1 MCEVCASLQHHLCHC
16 WFLCV
21 IMCWEE
27 RTVITE
33 EQKEALKSASTR
45 KCWLTSDPSR
55 ATGLAPVVLDSMML
69 LLQIHVSIFIVVK
82 SCNVKIETRQ
92 QTAPWSDL
100 NDVVFIPVCQNWIGN
115 YQRSKNSLNPPT
127 EQTLHTSSFSYNLCC
142 RDLLPNKAERRF
154 LTAVMLMLFQSLGKH
169 THILGLI
176 SGLHKFFVFVIMNN
190 RSVPVEDHVST
201 LLYVL
206 LLFCIIFSF
215 QHPFPA
221 PVTPS
226 IQSQSDC
233 EPMCLFVLDQ

>member
-1 MCEVCASLQHHLCHC
+1 
-16 WFLCV
+16 
-21 IMCWEE
+21 
-27 RTVITE
+27 
-33 EQKEALKSASTR
+33 
-45 KCWLTSDPSR
+45 
-55 ATGLAPVVLDSMML
+55 MML

-92 QTAPWSDL
+92 ETAPWSDL
-100 NDVVFIPVCQNWIGN
+100 NDVVFISVFQNWIGN
-115 YQRSKNSLNPPT
+115 YQRSKNSLDPPK

-190 RSVPVEDHVST
+190 ISVPAEDHVCYIIICPVIV
-201 LLYVL
+201 LYYIQL
-206 LLFCIIFSF
+206 SASF
-215 QHPFPA
+215 PS

-233 EPMCLFVLDQ
+233 ESMCLIVCVR

>member
-1 MCEVCASLQHHLCHC
+1 
-16 WFLCV
+16 
-21 IMCWEE
+21 
-27 RTVITE
+27 
-33 EQKEALKSASTR
+33 
-45 KCWLTSDPSR
+45 
-55 ATGLAPVVLDSMML
+55 MML
-69 LLQIHVSIFIVVK
+69 FLQIHVSIFIVVK

-115 YQRSKNSLNPPT
+115 YQRSKNSLDPPT

-206 LLFCIIFSF
+206 LLFCVIFSF

-221 PVTPS
+221 PCYTIHTKPIWLWANVFVCVGS
-226 IQSQSDC
+226 IDLTDLVHPEGNSPNSDLMKWWRLF
-233 EPMCLFVLDQ
+233 PTTVLMCD